1 MRLLVG
7 VVGALLLAACAN
19 MGRPQGGP
27 RDETP
32 PVFVHSNPGPGALNV
47 TRPRIN
53 LYFNENVSLDDAMS
67 KVVVSPAQITPPS
80 VSANGQRITVE
91 LRDSLLPNTTYT
103 IDFSDAI
110 KDLNE
115 GNVLDGF
122 ATDFST
128 GDFIDTLQISGM
140 VFQAENLEPAQGML
154 VGVYSNLSDTALTT
168 LPMERITKTN
178 QLGQFTLRNLKE
190 GTYRIFAINDVNRDY
205 KWDRSENIAFYDVT
219 VSPEATPATYNDTL
233 VAVDGTDS
241 IVEKAMTRYLPDDIL
256 LTWFNENYKA
266 QYMTKY
272 ERSVR
277 NKMYFEFADHAD
289 TLPEIRI
296 INGPRA
302 GELIDR
308 WAVLNGSATRDTLE
322 YWIRDSVIINM
333 DSVLVEA
340 RYLRTDSLDKLS
352 WTTDTLKMFMKAPK
366 KRNRDKEKEEKEAEK
381 KKEHTDSIPAD
392 SIIEEPI
399 VFFKISSRL
408 GGTVDMTQAIVIEA
422 EEPIDRFDPAAVH
435 LEYTEDSVWIELE
448 RPQLS
453 HPIPTRPMVLRADYA
468 WTPGGR
474 YRLRVDS
481 ASVYGIYGKWN
492 APLNLEFS
500 IKKAEEYSS
509 LTLNIEGLDGRSAV
523 AQMLN
528 SSDGVVRTAPV
539 VNSRVTFQYVNPGT
553 YYARLFIDAN
563 ENGKWDTGNVA
574 DSIQPEEVYY
584 YPKKIVLRQNWDVE
598 QSWNI
603 TELPV
608 DKQKPEDI
616 KKNRPKTKKGQ
627 KVTKNN
633 DDEEDEDDYFMPG
646 GTNRNNNNRMNN
658 SRNMNLRN
666 SSGTG
671 RFSTMSRY

>member
-7 VVGALLLAACAN
+7 VVAGLLLVACAN
-19 MGRPQGGP
+19 MGRPEGGP

-32 PVFVHSNPGPGALNV
+32 PVFLRSNPGQGALNV
-47 TRPRIN
+47 TSPRVN
-53 LYFNENVSLDDAMS
+53 LYFDENIALDDAMS

-80 VSANGQRITVE
+80 VSANGHRITVE
-91 LRDSLLPNTTYT
+91 LRDSLKPNTTYT

-128 GDFIDTLQISGM
+128 GDYIDTLQISGM

-168 LPMERITKTN
+168 LSMERITKTN

-205 KWDRSENIAFYDVT
+205 KWDRSENVAFYDLTVT
-219 VSPEATPATYNDTL
+219 PEATPATYNDTL

-266 QYMTKY
+266 QYLTKY

-277 NKMYFEFADHAD
+277 NKLYFEFADHSD

-302 GELIDR
+302 GESIDR

-322 YWIRDSVIINM
+322 YWIRDSLIINM
-333 DSVLVEA
+333 DSVLIEA
-340 RYLRTDSLDKLS
+340 RYLRTDSLDLLS

-366 KRNRDKEKEEKEAEK
+366 KSRKNKDKEEEKPVAEADTLA
-381 KKEHTDSIPAD
+381 TDSVAELP
-392 SIIEEPI
+392 IE
-399 VFFKISSRL
+399 FFKLSSRL
-408 GGTVDMTQAIVIEA
+408 GGTIDMTQSIVIETA
-422 EEPIDRFDPAAVH
+422 EPIDRFDPNAVH
-435 LEYTEDSVWIELE
+435 LDYMEDSVWIEIE
-448 RPQLS
+448 RPQLAF
-453 HPIPTRPMVLRADYA
+453 PIPTRPMILRGEYE
-468 WTPGGR
+468 WTPGAR

-481 ASVYGIYGKWN
+481 ASVYGMYGTWN
-492 APLNLEFS
+492 APLSMEFAV
-500 IKKAEEYSS
+500 KKAEEYSS
-509 LTLNIEGLDGRSAV
+509 LTLDISGLDGRSAV

-528 SSDGVVRTAPV
+528 SSDAVIRTAPV
-539 VNSRVTFQYVNPGT
+539 VNSRVTFPYVNPGT
-553 YYARLFIDAN
+553 YYARLFIDGN
-563 ENGKWDTGNVA
+563 DNGRWDTGNVA

-584 YPKKIVLRQNWDVE
+584 YPKKLVLRQNWDVE

-608 DKQKPEDI
+608 DQQKPEDI
-616 KKNRPKTKKGQ
+616 KKNRPKPKKGQ
-627 KVTKNN
+627 KTTNRTDE
-633 DDEEDEDDYFMPG
+633 DDEDEDDYFMPG
-646 GTNRNNNNRMNN
+646 N
-658 SRNMNLRN
+658 SRNNGNNRLNNSGNRNLPY
-666 SSGTG
+666 SQGSG